1 MKFKRLWIILALS
14 LVMIIALFRL
24 GNIELSWAT
33 FQRVHWSWYAL
44 VVVSYYVSVVARGW
58 RWQTILRA
66 MDWPIGFV
74 YANTLLI
81 AGLFLNAILPAR
93 AGDIGRVVMLRQDH
107 RIPVAHSLAS
117 IASERALDVFSLL
130 LLALLGGWLALPGK
144 IPAEVLQFL
153 GVMAVLLVLGVA
165 GLLVIPGAENWLRE
179 WRLLKQLLPARLWA
193 ITQKIL
199 DFGFALINGIRALAN
214 RPLALGLI
222 IAQSFFVW
230 IWDGLMVYFILLSLG
245 LVQPFSVS
253 LFGAMVGALA
263 TAVPLTP
270 GALGQFD
277 AVLMGLLAL
286 FDISTADA
294 GLTVLLLRLVQL
306 WTFIPVAGAI
316 TYIFGFARAL
326 NLGKMEEELPVNEP
340 ANQRVSESANY
351 G

>member
-14 LVMIIALFRL
+14 LIMIIALFRL

-33 FQRVHWSWYAL
+33 LQRVNWGWYAL
-44 VVVSYYVSVVARGW
+44 VVVSYYTSVIARGW
-58 RWQTILRA
+58 RWQTILRV
-66 MDWPIGFV
+66 MNWPVGFV
-74 YANTLLI
+74 YANTLLV

-93 AGDIGRVVMLRQDH
+93 TGDIARVVMLKQDH

-117 IASERALDVFSLL
+117 ITSERALDVFSLL
-130 LLALLGGWLALPGK
+130 VLALIGGWLALPGQ

-153 GVMAVLLVLGVA
+153 GVMTVLLVLGVV
-165 GLLVIPGAENWLRE
+165 GLLVIPGVEHWLRE
-179 WRLLKQLLPARLWA
+179 WPLLKRLLPARLWA
-193 ITQKIL
+193 IYHKVL
-199 DFGFALINGIRALAN
+199 DFGFALINGIRVLAN

-222 IAQSFFVW
+222 IAQSFVVW

-245 LVQPFSVS
+245 IFQPFSVS

-294 GLTVLLLRLVQL
+294 SLTVLLLRLVQL

-326 NLGKMEEELPVNEP
+326 NLGKMEEEQP
-340 ANQRVSESANY
+340 ASQPALGLSE
-351 G
+351 